1 MAKVLIRFRDQET
14 MELYDVGDEYEG
26 TPERV
31 QTLSEG
37 GYVQSGLVAHDGREN
52 GSDGRTGIAESILGD
67 KTVAELRQIAESR
80 GVEVPRRAKKAEL
93 LEILGA

>member
-37 GYVQSGLVAHDGREN
+37 GYVQSGLVAHEDVEN
-52 GSDGRTGIAESILGD
+52 GSDRRTAPAESILGD
-67 KTVAELRQIAESR
+67 KTVAELRQIAEER
-80 GVEVPRRAKKAEL
+80 GIEVPKRAKKAEL